1 MIEYTPLTVVAVM
14 SKTERDDSFTLS
26 FFVAIAKIQIQRR
39 LIIMP
44 KTKLQEVIFTVFMVI
59 VMVYA
64 MVCYNIAFAMGGM
77 QNKVFVAAL
86 SEMPI
91 MCAIG
96 FVLDMLIAG
105 PLAKKC
111 AFKVVNPQK
120 DRPIFIILAI
130 SVFSILFMCPMM
142 SFAATILFNGGFNS
156 EIVATWA
163 GLTVKNFPMAFFW
176 QIFVAGPLVRFIFG
190 KIFREKSK
198 KAEK

>member
-26 FFVAIAKIQIQRR
+26 FFVAIAKIQIQRK

-176 QIFVAGPLVRFIFG
+176 QIFVAGPIVRFVFG

>member
-1 MIEYTPLTVVAVM
+1 
-14 SKTERDDSFTLS
+14 
-26 FFVAIAKIQIQRR
+26 
-39 LIIMP
+39 MP

-111 AFKVVNPQK
+111 AFKVINPQK

-156 EIVATWA
+156 EIVAAWA

-176 QIFVAGPLVRFIFG
+176 QLFVAGPIVRFIFG

>member
-86 SEMPI
+86 REMPI

-176 QIFVAGPLVRFIFG
+176 QIFVAGPIVRFIFG

>member
-120 DRPIFIILAI
+120 DRTIFIILAI

-176 QIFVAGPLVRFIFG
+176 QIFVAGPLVRFVFG

>member
-26 FFVAIAKIQIQRR
+26 FFVAIAKIQIQRK

-176 QIFVAGPLVRFIFG
+176 QLFVAGPLVRFVFG